1 MKLSSNR
8 EDLIRASKGVGLC
21 LISTWQQ
28 LQYSKSST
36 ASLFYNDQVVMSHSQ
51 QGARLNMVPS
61 QNTAQSAGWPI
72 GGEPKTSPRHLSRLA
87 GGFMGRS
94 TLARLKITTSW
105 GGTRFLT
112 PWHIVLLFR
121 VEIFNYL
128 AVKPAQQFVFF
139 SPPFF
144 RNLNFRWP

>member
-51 QGARLNMVPS
+51 QGERLKMVPS

-72 GGEPKTSPRHLSRLA
+72 GGEPKTSPRHYHVLPA
-87 GGFMGRS
+87 
-94 TLARLKITTSW
+94 ASW
-105 GGTRFLT
+105 GDR
-112 PWHIVLLFR
+112 PWLV
-121 VEIFNYL
+121 
-128 AVKPAQQFVFF
+128 
-139 SPPFF
+139 
-144 RNLNFRWP
+144 

>member
-1 MKLSSNR
+1 
-8 EDLIRASKGVGLC
+8 
-21 LISTWQQ
+21 
-28 LQYSKSST
+28 
-36 ASLFYNDQVVMSHSQ
+36 
-51 QGARLNMVPS
+51 
-61 QNTAQSAGWPI
+61 
-72 GGEPKTSPRHLSRLA
+72 
-87 GGFMGRS
+87 MGRS
-94 TLARLKITTSW
+94 TLASLKITTSW

-144 RNLNFRWP
+144 SKSQLPVAMKAPNVIATVLAFFELGMDSCSSPIHSNENMPRFDPSAQLGARTAL